1 MFQDA
6 DAQKVSLGG
15 AFGAVSAAAMM
26 TKSTGD
32 SGSGDKGYRMAQI
45 NMFGKLVWM
54 PVNENG
60 VADQAALQA
69 YQRDQGNLDF
79 NRMQA
84 VNVEPP
90 GEDIFALQIKAFEM
104 GIHPTTGEPVS
115 DKYAQMMVTS
125 LKFSQVFMALKM
137 VRGSMPGSKGPYRL
151 PASNPAVAKIKQH
164 IEAAKAKK
172 GSIEKNALEAT
183 PKATEQRA
191 QLSQNLIDHVINR
204 HSVNSTEATTS
215 ISPKENVR

>member
-1 MFQDA
+1 
-6 DAQKVSLGG
+6 
-15 AFGAVSAAAMM
+15 M
-26 TKSTGD
+26 TKSAG
-32 SGSGDKGYRMAQI
+32 GSSLGDKGYRMAQI

-79 NRMQA
+79 NRMKA

-125 LKFSQVFMALKM
+125 LKFSQVFMALQM
-137 VRGSMPGSKGPYRL
+137 VRGSIPGSKGPFDCQLLILLWRRL
-151 PASNPAVAKIKQH
+151 NSILRLLRRR
-164 IEAAKAKK
+164 K
-172 GSIEKNALEAT
+172 GMGKSRLKM
-183 PKATEQRA
+183 PKG
-191 QLSQNLIDHVINR
+191 HNR
-204 HSVNSTEATTS
+204 GN
-215 ISPKENVR
+215 I